1 MIQNKITLNFGGK
14 DRAFHLGLGFIGYLL
29 DEENIGFMEF
39 GEKEQLNPFKWT
51 PIKMYYSLKYY
62 LVFSER
68 ESEIDFNL
76 KDVIQWIDD
85 TDMQTLQ
92 KFNQAY
98 QLALSKDVPVD
109 ASKKKAKV
117 LK

>member
-1 MIQNKITLNFGGK
+1 MIQNKITLNLGGK
-14 DRAFHLGLGFIGYLL
+14 DRTFHLGLGFIGYLL
-29 DEENIGFMEF
+29 DEENIGFMEL
-39 GEKEQLNPFKWT
+39 GEKEQLNPFKWI

-76 KDVIQWIDD
+76 KDVVQWIDD

-109 ASKKKAKV
+109 TSKKKAKV
-117 LK
+117 AK

>member
-1 MIQNKITLNFGGK
+1 MIQNKVTLNLGGK
-14 DRAFHLGLGFIGYLL
+14 DRTFHLGLGFIGYLL
-29 DEENIGFMEF
+29 DEENIGFIEF

-51 PIKMYYSLKYY
+51 PIKMYYSLKYN

-92 KFNQAY
+92 RFNQAY

-109 ASKKKAKV
+109 TSKKKAKV

>member
-1 MIQNKITLNFGGK
+1 MIKNKITLNLGGK
-14 DRAFHLGLGFIGYLL
+14 DREFHLGLGFIGYLL
-29 DEENIGFMEF
+29 DEENIGFVEF
-39 GEKEQLNPFKWT
+39 GTKEQMNPFKWT
-51 PIKMYYSLKYY
+51 PIKMYHSLKYN
-62 LVFSER
+62 LIFSDR

-85 TDMQTLQ
+85 TDLSTLQ

-98 QLALSKDVPVD
+98 HSALTKDVPVED
-109 ASKKKAKV
+109 KKKVKAV